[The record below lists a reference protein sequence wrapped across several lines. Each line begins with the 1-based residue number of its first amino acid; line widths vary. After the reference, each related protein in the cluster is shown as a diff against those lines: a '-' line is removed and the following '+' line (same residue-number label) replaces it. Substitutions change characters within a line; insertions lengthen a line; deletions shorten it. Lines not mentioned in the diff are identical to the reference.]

1 MLVAT
6 LGAFLAFVDARPR
19 ATLTTDVESDPF
31 AHRDPYLNLTSDE
44 LHAHWSG
51 NEDLYHEDDLGHAL
65 RGRAHTLAERLAM
78 LDALHETTYVDVR
91 LAGFAGDGEH
101 EIHLDEDKVQRLL
114 DATLHEEPQ
123 FVVHPPASSASHEL
137 PVRRR
142 FLFRV
147 TSAAPALAPSIA
159 AAIESHIASG
169 GSPDAVPLG
178 LVDALVRDDYMHQ
191 RGSHVT
197 LYLLSPRAP
206 RREPTA
212 FEMLQASGG
221 ASFGAAADANSSS
234 IASKWWHKVRYMY
247 LDGGSGNATAVEGGG
262 GGGGGGV
269 CPVARWVGRERYMW
283 VDLSAGPIS
292 YGPATAADDVVTD
305 HSLPSIMQLSRR
317 FSERAELS
325 KHLAVEL
332 AALTLNTARMLLA
345 PPVSRL
351 QPPPPSVL
359 TTTPSALTTTPSV
372 LTTTPAALTIV
383 ALRISDRA
391 DAAVGSS
398 AMARSALNE
407 AELADDRAWEAEL
420 ENLKTELRPLAA
432 HGQTLTIESVDT
444 SLEDCHLCA
453 AALSTAIKAG
463 ANFVSTPLAGTGST
477 GAVSGQVLGHVRAH
491 DVIDSRLLASSIRA
505 GLTVARDLK
514 EAMPQGR
521 TGALTQLPIRAAR
534 PNERLLP
541 VVVYSLSTA
550 EPVLLDGL
558 HVALPFSELVLAVQ
572 TRPPAGAG
580 TASSS
585 APALP
590 PPPPPSL
597 LLDEQCQGMAI
608 SLHADSLA
616 RPLLSALLQSGWGIV
631 PTGTTWSAAHN
642 ATVTR
647 LLWSSA
653 HTPHGPYSARAT
665 LSFAQRDAAVRAPL
679 YARITEALAEVRQ
692 LAAHFSEFG
701 KTIDEVLR
709 PAEHLTFLRRLNLLA
724 YKLQRVRSFLS
735 LQNFRHAQYYVLSTR
750 HDLRAMRTVLE
761 QAGAMLKAG
770 LVCDV

>member
-1 MLVAT
+1 MLAIVGT
-6 LGAFLAFVDARPR
+6 FLAIVDARPR
-19 ATLTTDVESDPF
+19 AILTTDVEGDPF

-159 AAIESHIASG
+159 TAIESHIASG

-178 LVDALVRDDYMHQ
+178 VVDGLVRDDYMHQ

-206 RREPTA
+206 RREPTE

-221 ASFGAAADANSSS
+221 ASFGATPDANSSS
-234 IASKWWHKVRYMY
+234 IASKWWHKVRY
-247 LDGGSGNATAVEGGG
+247 A
-262 GGGGGGV
+262 
-269 CPVARWVGRERYMW
+269 YM
-283 VDLSAGPIS
+283 D
-292 YGPATAADDVVTD
+292 
-305 HSLPSIMQLSRR
+305 
-317 FSERAELS
+317 
-325 KHLAVEL
+325 
-332 AALTLNTARMLLA
+332 
-345 PPVSRL
+345 
-351 QPPPPSVL
+351 
-359 TTTPSALTTTPSV
+359 ALTTTPS
-372 LTTTPAALTIV
+372 ALTIV

-432 HGQTLTIESVDT
+432 HGQTLNIETVDT

-453 AALSTAIKAG
+453 AALSTAMKAG
-463 ANFVSTPLAGTGST
+463 ANFVPAPLAVTGIA
-477 GAVSGQVLGHVRAH
+477 GAVSG
-491 DVIDSRLLASSIRA
+491 
-505 GLTVARDLK
+505 
-514 EAMPQGR
+514 
-521 TGALTQLPIRAAR
+521 
-534 PNERLLP
+534 
-541 VVVYSLSTA
+541 
-550 EPVLLDGL
+550 
-558 HVALPFSELVLAVQ
+558 
-572 TRPPAGAG
+572 
-580 TASSS
+580 
-585 APALP
+585 
-590 PPPPPSL
+590 
-597 LLDEQCQGMAI
+597 
-608 SLHADSLA
+608 
-616 RPLLSALLQSGWGIV
+616 QSGWGIV

-642 ATVTR
+642 STVTR

-653 HTPHGPYSARAT
+653 HTPHGPYSTRAT
-665 LSFAQRDAAVRAPL
+665 LSYAQRDAAKRAPL
-679 YARITEALAEVRQ
+679 YARITEAFAEVRQ

-701 KTIDEVLR
+701 KTVDEVLR

-735 LQNFRHAQYYVLSTR
+735 LHNFRHAQYYVLSTR

>member
-1 MLVAT
+1 MAT

-359 TTTPSALTTTPSV
+359 TTTPSALTTTPS
-372 LTTTPAALTIV
+372 ALTIV

>member
-332 AALTLNTARMLLA
+332 AALTLSTARMLLA

-359 TTTPSALTTTPSV
+359 TTTPSALTTTPS
-372 LTTTPAALTIV
+372 ALTIV

-398 AMARSALNE
+398 ATARSALNE

>member
-1 MLVAT
+1 MAT

>member
-1 MLVAT
+1 MAT

-283 VDLSAGPIS
+283 VDLSAGPVS

>member
-206 RREPTA
+206 RREPTE

-283 VDLSAGPIS
+283 VDLSAGPVS

-359 TTTPSALTTTPSV
+359 TTTPSALTTTPS
-372 LTTTPAALTIV
+372 ALTIV

-432 HGQTLTIESVDT
+432 HGQTLTIETVDT

-521 TGALTQLPIRAAR
+521 TGTLTQLPIRAAR

-642 ATVTR
+642 STVTR

>member
-6 LGAFLAFVDARPR
+6 LWAFLAFVDARPR

-234 IASKWWHKVRYMY
+234 IASKWWQKVRYMY

-305 HSLPSIMQLSRR
+305 HSLPSILQLSRR

-398 AMARSALNE
+398 ATARSALNE

-432 HGQTLTIESVDT
+432 HGQTLTIETVDT

>member
-6 LGAFLAFVDARPR
+6 VGAFLAFVDARPR

-234 IASKWWHKVRYMY
+234 IASKWWQKVRYMY
-247 LDGGSGNATAVEGGG
+247 LDGGSGNATAVEGGS

-283 VDLSAGPIS
+283 VDLSAGPVS

-359 TTTPSALTTTPSV
+359 TTTPSALTTTPS
-372 LTTTPAALTIV
+372 ALTIV

-477 GAVSGQVLGHVRAH
+477 GAVSGGQVLGHVRAH

>member
-283 VDLSAGPIS
+283 VDLSAGPVS

-359 TTTPSALTTTPSV
+359 TTTPSALTTTPS
-372 LTTTPAALTIV
+372 ALTIV

-709 PAEHLTFLRRLNLLA
+709 PAEHLTFLRAL
-724 YKLQRVRSFLS
+724 LS
-735 LQNFRHAQYYVLSTR
+735 LAPKL
-750 HDLRAMRTVLE
+750 
-761 QAGAMLKAG
+761 
-770 LVCDV
+770 

>member
-234 IASKWWHKVRYMY
+234 IASKWWQKVRYMY

-283 VDLSAGPIS
+283 VDLSAGPVS

-332 AALTLNTARMLLA
+332 AALTLSTARMLLA

-359 TTTPSALTTTPSV
+359 TTTPSALTTTPS
-372 LTTTPAALTIV
+372 ALTIV

-398 AMARSALNE
+398 ATARSALNE

>member
-159 AAIESHIASG
+159 TAIESHIASG

-178 LVDALVRDDYMHQ
+178 VVDALVRDDYMHQ

-398 AMARSALNE
+398 ATARSALNE

>member
-1 MLVAT
+1 
-6 LGAFLAFVDARPR
+6 
-19 ATLTTDVESDPF
+19 
-31 AHRDPYLNLTSDE
+31 
-44 LHAHWSG
+44 
-51 NEDLYHEDDLGHAL
+51 
-65 RGRAHTLAERLAM
+65 LAERLAM

-332 AALTLNTARMLLA
+332 AALTLSTARMLLA

-398 AMARSALNE
+398 ATARSALNE

>member
-1 MLVAT
+1 MLAIVGT
-6 LGAFLAFVDARPR
+6 FLAIVDARPR
-19 ATLTTDVESDPF
+19 AILTTDVESDPF
-31 AHRDPYLNLTSDE
+31 AHRDLYLNLTSDE

-123 FVVHPPASSASHEL
+123 FVVHPPASTASHEL

-159 AAIESHIASG
+159 TAIESHIASG

-178 LVDALVRDDYMHQ
+178 VVDALVRDDYMHQ

-206 RREPTA
+206 RREPTE

-221 ASFGAAADANSSS
+221 ASFGATPDANSSS
-234 IASKWWHKVRYMY
+234 IASKWWHKVRYAYM
-247 LDGGSGNATAVEGGG
+247 DGGSGHVTALESGG

-398 AMARSALNE
+398 ATARSALNE

-572 TRPPAGAG
+572 TRTPSGAG
-580 TASSS
+580 TVSSS
-585 APALP
+585 IPAVP

-608 SLHADSLA
+608 SLHANSLA

>member
-1 MLVAT
+1 M
-6 LGAFLAFVDARPR
+6 
-19 ATLTTDVESDPF
+19 
-31 AHRDPYLNLTSDE
+31 
-44 LHAHWSG
+44 
-51 NEDLYHEDDLGHAL
+51 
-65 RGRAHTLAERLAM
+65 
-78 LDALHETTYVDVR
+78 
-91 LAGFAGDGEH
+91 
-101 EIHLDEDKVQRLL
+101 
-114 DATLHEEPQ
+114 
-123 FVVHPPASSASHEL
+123 
-137 PVRRR
+137 
-142 FLFRV
+142 
-147 TSAAPALAPSIA
+147 
-159 AAIESHIASG
+159 
-169 GSPDAVPLG
+169 
-178 LVDALVRDDYMHQ
+178 
-191 RGSHVT
+191 
-197 LYLLSPRAP
+197 
-206 RREPTA
+206 
-212 FEMLQASGG
+212 
-221 ASFGAAADANSSS
+221 
-234 IASKWWHKVRYMY
+234 
-247 LDGGSGNATAVEGGG
+247 
-262 GGGGGGV
+262 
-269 CPVARWVGRERYMW
+269 
-283 VDLSAGPIS
+283 
-292 YGPATAADDVVTD
+292 
-305 HSLPSIMQLSRR
+305 
-317 FSERAELS
+317 
-325 KHLAVEL
+325 
-332 AALTLNTARMLLA
+332 
-345 PPVSRL
+345 SRL

-359 TTTPSALTTTPSV
+359 TTTPSALTTTPS
-372 LTTTPAALTIV
+372 ALTIV

>member
-234 IASKWWHKVRYMY
+234 IASKWWQKVRYMY

-359 TTTPSALTTTPSV
+359 TTTPSALTTTPS
-372 LTTTPAALTIV
+372 ALTIV

>member
-6 LGAFLAFVDARPR
+6 LVAFLAFVDARPR

-234 IASKWWHKVRYMY
+234 IASKWWQKVRYMY

-283 VDLSAGPIS
+283 VDLSAGPVS

-359 TTTPSALTTTPSV
+359 TTTPSALT
-372 LTTTPAALTIV
+372 IV

-432 HGQTLTIESVDT
+432 HGQTLTIETVDT

-521 TGALTQLPIRAAR
+521 TGTLTQLPIRAAR

>member
-359 TTTPSALTTTPSV
+359 TTTPSALTTTPS
-372 LTTTPAALTIV
+372 ALTIV

>member
-1 MLVAT
+1 MAT

-101 EIHLDEDKVQRLL
+101 EIHLDEDMVQRLL

-159 AAIESHIASG
+159 TAIESHIASG

-398 AMARSALNE
+398 ATARSALNE

-420 ENLKTELRPLAA
+420 EHLKTELRPLAA
-432 HGQTLTIESVDT
+432 HGQTLNIETVNT

-665 LSFAQRDAAVRAPL
+665 LSYAQRDAAKRAPL
-679 YARITEALAEVRQ
+679 YARITEAFAEVRQ

-701 KTIDEVLR
+701 KTVDEVLR

-735 LQNFRHAQYYVLSTR
+735 LHNFRHAQYYVLSTR

>member
-234 IASKWWHKVRYMY
+234 IASKWWQKVRYMY

-283 VDLSAGPIS
+283 VDLSAGPVS

-359 TTTPSALTTTPSV
+359 TTTPSALTTTPS
-372 LTTTPAALTIV
+372 ALTIV

-432 HGQTLTIESVDT
+432 HGQTLTIETVDT

-521 TGALTQLPIRAAR
+521 TGTLTQLPIRAAR